1 MENIMESFK
10 VPSAFE
16 NSPGPRGLE
25 LLRIGMKFQTDALT
39 AQSGLFN
46 SYGDFV
52 VCPWPNRFSVF
63 FFSPTGAKHI
73 LKDNQTNYIKGREY
87 SEMKPILGDGL
98 LTSEGELWRRQRR
111 TMAKEFHQARLD
123 IYRETIEDEAHHLA
137 QSWENESILDVTDGL
152 TDYTFKVAG
161 RIFFGND
168 LAEDS
173 KATKVA
179 LDIETHRANK
189 RMRRA
194 FNLPRKFPTPE
205 NIKGEKAV
213 KLLNGVVDKVLT
225 KGIAEDNILARLS
238 SFRDAEGAPMNP
250 SLIRD
255 EVMSLLLAGHET
267 TSTGLM
273 WTLYLLAQNP
283 KWQDAIREDQT
294 GLVAKACFLEALRI
308 YPPIPVIAR
317 ISIKDDIID
326 GHHIPANTSLVL
338 TQWVTHR
345 DERYW
350 QDPLT
355 FKPERFIDCN
365 LKYAQDGTFFP
376 FALGARAC
384 IGEAMAMLEAQVALE
399 VLMKNFSFEL
409 CSGFIPKPNHHVTLR
424 SGNGMLLSLK
434 KRV

>member
-1 MENIMESFK
+1 MENILQPFK
-10 VPSAFE
+10 LPVGFE

-25 LLRIGMKFQTDALT
+25 LMRIGMKFQNDALT
-39 AQSGLFN
+39 AQPSLQKT
-46 SYGDFV
+46 YGDFV

-63 FFSPTGAKHI
+63 TFSPASIKHV

-87 SEMKPILGDGL
+87 AEMKPLLGEGL

-123 IYRETIEDEAHHLA
+123 IYRKTIEEEAHDLA
-137 QSWENESILDVTDGL
+137 RSWQGETTLDVVQGL

-161 RIFFGND
+161 RIFFGNN
-168 LAEDS
+168 LAKDS
-173 KATKVA
+173 QGTKVA

-194 FNLPRKFPTPE
+194 INFPRNFPTPE
-205 NIKGEKAV
+205 NIKGERAV
-213 KLLNGVVDKVLT
+213 KHLKGIVDKVLAE
-225 KGIAEDNILARLS
+225 GIAEDNILARLS
-238 SFRDAEGAPMNP
+238 GFRDSDGEPMKP
-250 SLIRD
+250 SLVRD

-283 KWQDAIREDQT
+283 KWQDAIKDDPT

-308 YPPIPVIAR
+308 FPPIPVIAR
-317 ISIKDDIID
+317 LSIEDDVLE
-326 GHHIPANTSLVL
+326 GRHIPAKTSLVIS
-338 TQWVTHR
+338 QWVTHR
-345 DERYW
+345 DERFW
-350 QDPLT
+350 PNALS

-365 LKYAQDGTFFP
+365 LKYAQDGTYFP

-384 IGEAMAMLEAQVALE
+384 IGEAMAMLEAEIALK
-399 VLMKNFSFEL
+399 VLMDNFSFEL

-424 SGNGMLLSLK
+424 SENGIKLDLK
-434 KRV
+434 RRV